1 MLSGDHWLELFRLVK
16 LPKGTTLE
24 RLTFGDLLSVQ
35 SNIVENVEQLKN
47 LNARAQGTRVILDSF
62 NHRCRVKPCK
72 TTKISF
78 VISPQNGIFTSRL
91 PHFSRFSFLLSHS
104 ALIKVHIIWW
114 NLNLRKKFSGE
125 VTIREAIQELE
136 VWAAQAS
143 FSLTEYKHSNGSTMK
158 IIKDWKDAINQ
169 VKDNQALLQSLKNSP
184 YYSQFKDQTSI
195 WEKRITDLDVFLQSI
210 NEIQRKWVYLEP
222 IFGRGALPSEA
233 SRFNRVD
240 VEFRVILQDIA
251 KDSRLVALC
260 NRQSLGRTLEQL
272 VDQLNRYNFYITKIS
287 IFF

>member
-1 MLSGDHWLELFRLVK
+1 MTVRLMKDIEYMKELAACLKYCRGEMLSGDHWLELFRLVK

-24 RLTFGDLLSVQ
+24 RLTFGDLLAVQ
-35 SNIVENVEQLKN
+35 SHIVENVDQLKN
-47 LNARAQGTRVILDSF
+47 LNARAQ
-62 NHRCRVKPCK
+62 
-72 TTKISF
+72 
-78 VISPQNGIFTSRL
+78 
-91 PHFSRFSFLLSHS
+91 
-104 ALIKVHIIWW
+104 
-114 NLNLRKKFSGE
+114 GE

-143 FSLTEYKHSNGSTMK
+143 FSLTEYKHSNGTSMK

-184 YYSQFKDQTSI
+184 YYTQFKDQTSI

-222 IFGRGALPSEA
+222 IFGRGSLPSEA

-260 NRQSLGRTLEQL
+260 SRQSLGRTLEQL
-272 VDQLNRYNFYITKIS
+272 VDQLNRCQRALNEFLEEKRTAFPRFYFLGDDDLLEILGELLIITTS
-287 IFF
+287 GRL